1 MTVCHCHLRRRN
13 VSLPVTS
20 SQSGGLMTKLYIFFV
35 VTVGASGSAPLQL
48 AHIYFFYK
56 LKKKDTIES
65 DVFLDATYNDTL

>member
-1 MTVCHCHLRRRN
+1 
-13 VSLPVTS
+13 
-20 SQSGGLMTKLYIFFV
+20 MTKLYIFFV